1 MTAQMPASAQEH
13 YENLLADHY
22 EWMFGLPFEAKVAEQ
37 KTILDEVLG
46 KDLAGGL
53 AVDLGCGSG
62 FQSVALSDR
71 GYKVLAID
79 TSEKLLRH
87 LSARVGSRNIV
98 TKHADLR
105 ELGRSRPRSYTPSQ
119 QRISGGG

>member
-1 MTAQMPASAQEH
+1 MASSKPSTAQEH

-37 KTILDEVLG
+37 KAISDEFVG

-53 AVDLGCGSG
+53 AVDIGCGPG
-62 FQSVALSDR
+62 YQSVALSER

-79 TSEKLLRH
+79 TSEKLLRN
-87 LSARVGSRNIV
+87 LSARVGPRNIV
-98 TKHADLR
+98 TKHADAIFATALLVAS
-105 ELGRSRPRSYTPSQ
+105 ETEDVVTTTT
-119 QRISGGG
+119 

>member
-37 KTILDEVLG
+37 KTILDEFLG

-53 AVDLGCGSG
+53 VVDLGCGSG
-62 FQSVALSDR
+62 VQSVALSDR

-79 TSEKLLRH
+79 TTAKLLRH
-87 LSARVGSRNIV
+87 LSARIGSRHIV
-98 TKHADLR
+98 TKHSHLLALDSLA
-105 ELGRSRPRSYTPSQ
+105 TP
-119 QRISGGG
+119 